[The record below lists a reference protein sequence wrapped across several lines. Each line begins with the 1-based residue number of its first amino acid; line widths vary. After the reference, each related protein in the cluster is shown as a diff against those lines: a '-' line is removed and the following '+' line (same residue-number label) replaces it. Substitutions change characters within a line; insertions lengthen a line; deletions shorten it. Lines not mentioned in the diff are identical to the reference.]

1 MAIYAGPN
9 YLTTDLQIHV
19 DFSDENCYTGG
30 STTTGNYS
38 TFYNLIDRSRN
49 NGYLKNN
56 CTLTTM
62 SSGIKYVTTGGAQ
75 SGAIYNVGDR
85 IDINTSAAGVDRFGA
100 GNFTLMFWVNQ
111 TGSGRILSTGSAG
124 TGVGDSDN
132 CIWYMWCNT
141 NQYYWWNSTGG
152 GTNNISAS
160 GTWHTPGTWQLI
172 GFTYSYNEAGNDI
185 VRCYTNGVLQ
195 FTGTTPTS
203 THSYIDRS
211 AQTNMQWTLGGG
223 YSSSC
228 FNTNTAASFALFSL
242 YNVKLGDA
250 DMLRNF
256 NATRGRFGV

>member
-1 MAIYAGPN
+1 M
-9 YLTTDLQIHV
+9 
-19 DFSDENCYTGG
+19 E
-30 STTTGNYS
+30 
-38 TFYNLIDRSRN
+38 
-49 NGYLKNN
+49 
-56 CTLTTM
+56 
-62 SSGIKYVTTGGAQ
+62 
-75 SGAIYNVGDR
+75 
-85 IDINTSAAGVDRFGA
+85 
-100 GNFTLMFWVNQ
+100 
-111 TGSGRILSTGSAG
+111 
-124 TGVGDSDN
+124 
-132 CIWYMWCNT
+132 
-141 NQYYWWNSTGG
+141 
-152 GTNNISAS
+152 
-160 GTWHTPGTWQLI
+160 PGTHPAWQLI